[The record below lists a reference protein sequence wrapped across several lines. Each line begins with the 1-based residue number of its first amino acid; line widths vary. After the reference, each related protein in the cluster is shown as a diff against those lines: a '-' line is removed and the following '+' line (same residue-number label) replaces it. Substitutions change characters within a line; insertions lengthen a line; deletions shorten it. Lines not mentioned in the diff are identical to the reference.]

1 MLGQSAR
8 SIWRTCKR
16 FLTIETGCM
25 DPTNIIM
32 FLLVFCVT
40 GAMAVDPQAQKN
52 QWNVLS
58 GGCGCCCRCWPWVVL
73 KHTGYE
79 G

>member
-8 SIWRTCKR
+8 SIWRTCKCL
-16 FLTIETGCM
+16 LTIETGRM

-40 GAMAVDPQAQKN
+40 GAMAVDPQVQKN
-52 QWNVLS
+52 QWNVLA
-58 GGCGCCCRCWPWVVL
+58 GGTMWARL
-73 KHTGYE
+73 HTSKLAHRADLLQ
-79 G
+79 